1 MKRLF
6 TIGSG
11 YFVYSLVPILS
22 WIALSMIL
30 HNGKIVNAFSLIY
43 PMQFVWALLKSF
55 FGTAANIRKNKEN
68 DKNSTWNSIFWG
80 TIFSIV
86 IFSLPLIFVDKYIAF
101 FGQNIGDYK
110 DFVIYG
116 IAQLLVQVFF
126 SLITEK
132 LYFEDKEKI
141 ANIHLIIFNILN
153 FILVCIS
160 AIIIPDVMIAF
171 IVTLSILLCYVVG
184 LYIWQFEKFR
194 ISLSFVKNIKYNAVE
209 MLSSISMAI
218 TYFFGFQTVFLAG
231 DQYLAALNVVAL
243 ATDAQFDS
251 MGAISTVTKVDLSK
265 QRYQFK
271 RELKNAYLF
280 TTILSISSILLAVL
294 LGYLYKASFIL
305 VLIYLV
311 FKIVEMFITP
321 YVSILQTFT
330 QLEYS
335 VFLSS
340 CIFLIARVVNVLI
353 SVFLVSAYCTDIAYL
368 TECVLLCSFIIVRI
382 VKYKVK
388 DGELLLKKNKKE
400 NSCI

>member
-43 PMQFVWALLKSF
+43 PMQFIWVLLKSF

-382 VKYKVK
+382 VKYMVK
-388 DGELLLKKNKKE
+388 DGKLLLKKNKKE

>member
-43 PMQFVWALLKSF
+43 PMQFVWVLLKSF

-160 AIIIPDVMIAF
+160 AIIIPDVIIAF

-388 DGELLLKKNKKE
+388 DGKLLLKKNKKE

>member
-43 PMQFVWALLKSF
+43 PMQFIWVLLKSF

-340 CIFLIARVVNVLI
+340 CIFFIARVVNVLI

-388 DGELLLKKNKKE
+388 DGKLLLKKNKKE